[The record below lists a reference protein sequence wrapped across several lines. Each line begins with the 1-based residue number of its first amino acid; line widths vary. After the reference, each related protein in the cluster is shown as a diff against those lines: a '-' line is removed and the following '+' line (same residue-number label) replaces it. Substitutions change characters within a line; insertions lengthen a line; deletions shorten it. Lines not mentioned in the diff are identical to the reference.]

1 MAANRKGDVELVVSA
16 KNEATKT
23 IEELVDAVQALGKE
37 AGSSGIGGIFKKL
50 AQDSESLTR
59 KQEELTQALKES
71 RQAQDQL
78 AKANKERE
86 KDLAGQRD
94 AIDKTQKSLDG
105 LNAKY
110 DQYAANA
117 KKARTPSESLTKTL
131 QKQRTR
137 QEELAQSIQET
148 SAELRRS
155 QQASQQSGGIDNQAE
170 QNIEK
175 QRRKVIELGK
185 AWREITQEVA
195 RAQSALA
202 SGATERDSAD
212 AGQREAQARL
222 DTLREELQAARQLE
236 SEKRKAARSEDADR
250 EDVRAKEEAV
260 AATKRLREA
269 IAEQILV
276 EREARGQRDAAA
288 RSYRQ
293 QSKEVDKLVSQADK
307 QKAAYTELKA
317 SLADYEAEQKQL
329 STERQQQNIEKLNA
343 QLEKLQG
350 QYEGAASRVEATQ
363 KRFDKAAGPDP
374 QAVKK
379 FENLQAKIRATE
391 QEITEQTAVLGRMQ
405 QEYREAGASAD
416 QLAQKERE
424 LERVTE
430 QLSQEQR
437 ELQQITEQ
445 TAKSTQR
452 AGREASRAG
461 RRFRVWGE
469 DSRQALSFLQRIRGE
484 LLSIA
489 AAYTGVFAVGG
500 AVRSIYDA
508 SVLTQRATARLAAK
522 FDGDFTAIEKEIK
535 FVREE
540 ADRLGIE
547 FETLL
552 EQYTRFVNNVPEG
565 TMNIDQI
572 RYTFTGVAEASR
584 AAGLGTQD
592 IQSVFVAL
600 GQIASKGA
608 LSMEELRQQLGERI
622 PGAIENTAKGLSKMT
637 GELITTEELLSRI
650 NKGEVGSAA
659 IVALAESLRD
669 EFGPALETALDSPL
683 AAMAR
688 FRNTL
693 YDIRLEIA
701 ESGFIDELTA
711 GLEELTTQMRTREFR
726 DGMQS
731 FANALSGAVRFAVVL
746 VKNMDTVFAILKA
759 IVALKV
765 AGYLRSM
772 TAQMAAMGLAA
783 STAAGQVRT
792 ATTAVARMRA
802 AVIALWNAVLLLPAA
817 FYAGFAIGDQLQ
829 QQYPAIRKFGA
840 TLIGIMQRSINRVQ
854 ETWDVMLARIE
865 AGWVPVLKSI
875 AQMIVTIIPRAM
887 LKSLGLIGGY
897 LRAVNEDAGQAVEG
911 FAANAMS
918 GLDDSVD
925 GFLDKL
931 ADTSGVDQVVADI
944 RKKAEAERD
953 AIDDIIVDMIA
964 GMDRLADAGPS
975 GDEGAAAGFEYG
987 EEFQQSLRELD
998 YFQTGVNAGK
1008 SMGEGLVQELKRIER
1023 ALQEESA
1030 DTLQERLRLIETEFT
1045 SFMQDLGSFDVEGG
1059 EAIVDIQEKAQEQID
1074 RIRANSNLKQET
1086 AARKISEIET
1096 RAAQE
1101 VAQIREGQQ
1110 ALTGATD
1117 TVRQLIA
1124 LRKEK
1129 EREKFIDEQIEQT
1142 QENINEITQRRAS
1155 EQERVNELADLG
1167 LITAEEQG
1175 RRLDEINQRSLATLK
1190 EAVIEARKLAEETGD
1205 ADLANLVSRFDGF
1218 EELERRRA
1226 AVQEL
1231 SRAEQ
1236 EINEQYDLRQ
1246 TKLDTINLLRE
1257 NGAIDAATAEAKTRE
1272 ILEQSNQTLG
1282 EMVDKAITL
1291 AKNLGDENLVANLEN
1306 MKAELQGLN
1315 TSLFSGDQLAEDF
1328 ASGFTNAFDQFVQ
1341 GTQSA
1346 MDAFRQFAADF
1357 LRQIANMIL
1366 QQMIFNAI
1374 RGIMGGVAGGLNAVG
1389 PTTAVAQHSGGIT
1402 GRDGTR
1408 RTIDPSWFMGAVRY
1422 HSGGVAGLKPNEVPA
1437 ILEKGEEVLTRDDP
1451 RHQNNQGSGSQPT
1464 NVKIV
1469 NAIDSS
1475 SIVSEGLNNA
1485 QGQKAI
1491 INFMRANKSQI
1502 KSVLQ

>member
-50 AQDSESLTR
+50 TQDSESLTR
-59 KQEELTQALKES
+59 KQQELTQALKES

-94 AIDKTQKSLDG
+94 AIDKTQKSLDR
-105 LNAKY
+105 LNARY
-110 DQYAANA
+110 EQYAAEANQ
-117 KKARTPSESLTKTL
+117 ARTPSEKLANTL

-137 QEELAQSIQET
+137 QEELARSIQET

-155 QQASQQSGGIDNQAE
+155 QQVEQQTGGVDNQAE

-175 QRRKVIELGK
+175 QRQKVIELGR
-185 AWREITQEVA
+185 AWRDTTQEVA
-195 RAQSALA
+195 RAQSVLSARGA
-202 SGATERDSAD
+202 EQSSAESGQAD
-212 AGQREAQARL
+212 AQARL
-222 DTLREELQAARQLE
+222 DTLREELRIARQLE
-236 SEKRKAARSEDADR
+236 SEKRKAARSKDAGD
-250 EDVRAKEEAV
+250 DDIRAREEAI
-260 AATKRLREA
+260 ATTKRLREA
-269 IAEQILV
+269 IAEQVLV
-276 EREARGQRDAAA
+276 EREARAQRDAAT

-293 QSKEVDKLVSQADK
+293 QSTEVNKLVSQADK

-317 SLADYEAEQKQL
+317 SLSDYEAEQKQL

-343 QLEKLQG
+343 QLEKLQE
-350 QYEGAASRVEATQ
+350 QYRGAASRVEATQ
-363 KRFDKAAGPDP
+363 RRFDKAAGPDP

-379 FENLQAKIRATE
+379 FENLQARIRETE
-391 QEITEQTAVLGRMQ
+391 QEITEQTAVLERMQ
-405 QEYREAGASAD
+405 REYREAGASAD
-416 QLAQKERE
+416 QLAQKERD

-430 QLSQEQR
+430 RLSQEQK
-437 ELQQITEQ
+437 ELQQATER

-452 AGREASRAG
+452 AGTEASRAG
-461 RRFRVWGE
+461 KRFRVWGD

-484 LLSIA
+484 LLAIA

-552 EQYTRFVNNVPEG
+552 EQYTRFVNNVPDG

-572 RYTFTGVAEASR
+572 RYSFTGVAEASR

-701 ESGFIDELTA
+701 ESGFIDELTD
-711 GLEELTTQMRTREFR
+711 GLEELTDQMRTPEFR

-731 FANALSGAVRFAVVL
+731 FANALSGAVRFAIVL
-746 VKNMDTVFAILKA
+746 VKNMDTVFAVLKA

-765 AGYLRSM
+765 AGYLRSAA
-772 TAQMAAMGLAA
+772 AQMAAMGAA
-783 STAAGQVRT
+783 ATAAAGQVVV
-792 ATTAVARMRA
+792 ATTAVAKMRA
-802 AVIALWNAVLLLPAA
+802 AVIALWNALLLLPAA

-829 QQYPAIRKFGA
+829 SQFAVVRKFGA
-840 TLIGIMQRSINRVQ
+840 TLVGVFEKSVIRVG
-854 ETWDVMLARIE
+854 EVWDVFLTQMRGGFLSVVKEIAR
-865 AGWVPVLKSI
+865 AF
-875 AQMIVTIIPRAM
+875 VTIIPTVIWRSVETVGNAV
-887 LKSLGLIGGY
+887 G
-897 LRAVNEDAGQAVEG
+897 AVNESLGRQIREYALGSLNEVDE
-911 FAANAMS
+911 AADRIL
-918 GLDDSVD
+918 G
-925 GFLDKL
+925 KL
-931 ADTSGVDQVVADI
+931 IDTSETDAAIAAI
-944 RKKAEAERD
+944 RKKADAEAAAVD
-953 AIDDIIVDMIA
+953 SIITQMFNDIDGRSGGGIVDPE
-964 GMDRLADAGPS
+964 D
-975 GDEGAAAGFEYG
+975 GAAAGFEYG
-987 EEFQQSLRELD
+987 EEFQQSLRDLD

-1008 SMGEGLVQELKRIER
+1008 SMGEGLIQELQRIER
-1023 ALQEESA
+1023 TLQEESA
-1030 DTLQERLRLIETEFT
+1030 DTLEDRLRLIETEF
-1045 SFMQDLGSFDVEGG
+1045 SDFIKDLGAFDVEGD
-1059 EAIVDIQEKAQEQID
+1059 EAVTDIQTKAQEQID

-1086 AARKISEIET
+1086 AARKIAEIET

-1110 ALTGATD
+1110 ALTGASD

-1124 LRKEK
+1124 VRKEK
-1129 EREKFIDEQIEQT
+1129 EREKFIDEQIEKT
-1142 QENINEITQRRAS
+1142 QENINDITQKRAA
-1155 EQERVNELADLG
+1155 EQDRVNELADVG

-1175 RRLDEINQRSLATLK
+1175 RRLDEINNRSLATLR
-1190 EAVIEARKLAEETGD
+1190 EAVQEARKLAKETGD
-1205 ADLANLVSRFDGF
+1205 ADLADFVSRFDGF
-1218 EELERRRA
+1218 EELEKRRA
-1226 AVQEL
+1226 SVEEL
-1231 SRAEQ
+1231 GRLEQ
-1236 EINEQYDLRQ
+1236 EINDQYDLRQ
-1246 TKLDTINLLRE
+1246 TKLDTINILRE
-1257 NGAIDAATAEAKTRE
+1257 SGAIDAATAEARSRD
-1272 ILEQSNQTLG
+1272 ILEQSNDTMG
-1282 EMVDKAITL
+1282 EMVDKAIVL
-1291 AKNLGDENLVANLEN
+1291 AKNLGDENLVANLQN
-1306 MKAELQGLN
+1306 MKAELENLN
-1315 TSLFSGDQLAEDF
+1315 TGLFSGEQLAEDF
-1328 ASGFTNAFDQFVQ
+1328 ASGFTNAFEQFAQ
-1341 GTQSA
+1341 GTMSA

-1357 LRQIANMIL
+1357 LRQIASMIL
-1366 QQMIFNAI
+1366 QQVIFNAVQ
-1374 RGIMGGVAGGLNAVG
+1374 GAMGGAAGGLNSVTG
-1389 PTTAVAQHSGGIT
+1389 TAQHSGGIT
-1402 GRDGTR
+1402 GIDGTR
-1408 RTIDPSWFMGAVRY
+1408 RTINPSWFMGAMRY

-1464 NVKIV
+1464 SVKIV